1 MRAVLSQPDD
11 KQICPGGAK
20 KGDNPVN
27 FFGLDQMARYLNG
40 MTSPFGDGDLHEF
53 LVMSLPI
60 RFDAMRHIWI
70 NREDQSR
77 IDGRWLNNRDRLQGR
92 AKQLAELNTCAQCIT
107 SGWRVV
113 IGDENLLE
121 WR

>member
-1 MRAVLSQPDD
+1 MRAVLSHPDD

-27 FFGLDQMARYLNG
+27 FFGFDQMACYLNG
-40 MTSPFGDGDLHEF
+40 MAAPFGDGELHEF

-60 RFDAMRHIWI
+60 GFDAMRHIWI
-70 NREDQSR
+70 NREDQTG
-77 IDGRWLNNRDRLQGR
+77 IDGRWLNNSDRLQGR
-92 AKQLAELNTCAQCIT
+92 AKQLAEFNPRVQCIA
-107 SGWRVV
+107 SGCRVV